1 MQTPKNLPYHTIINA
16 PPFTFFIIV
25 FPLSIVYNLSCVE
38 NSTYTIECPED
49 YLGFKNLS
57 WNSDIKIPI
66 EASQHCPYRYKKQS
80 ETHYKLHIKLSH
92 YLKRTM
98 KIMLVFSGQ
107 HINPSYFH
115 THISP
120 YLYDLLL

>member
-1 MQTPKNLPYHTIINA
+1 MRSFSQLWLLDEHMLSQLQAFFSRMENPIILKLLLNESTLSNELKGYMEALALQTDKIKI
-16 PPFTFFIIV
+16 
-25 FPLSIVYNLSCVE
+25 
-38 NSTYTIECPED
+38 TIEE
-49 YLGFKNLS
+49 
-57 WNSDIKIPI
+57 
-66 EASQHCPYRYKKQS
+66 SQQRPYRYKKQS